1 YRVIMDSMTFY
12 ELEHPDEINAKRI
25 MRIAK
30 GSGREETDV
39 RNLLREF
46 KAMKNNLKAMKG
58 NRGFKKLMRNQIKAG
73 NFGLENL
80 EGLQ

>member
-1 YRVIMDSMTFY
+1 MAI
-12 ELEHPDEINAKRI
+12 LK
-25 MRIAK
+25 
-30 GSGREETDV
+30 